1 MSGSSLKEPD
11 DSFPSGDMSEVE
23 KQRFDYAWKWFNY
36 HASQRMQ
43 LFNFFL
49 IITGI
54 LANAYVGAYEKGT
67 PLMRF
72 AVSLI
77 GTLQAFGFFVFDVRN
92 RELTRYAE
100 DVLEKIERD
109 KLFPDD
115 YRSPEINNGQT
126 LGLLRQESNSK
137 MREGFMRERRWKNFR
152 KMKVWIRSIE
162 VIVGLVF
169 LIGLVVAISQ
179 MISSDSSLEKPA
191 MTNYGG
197 ATPSPT
203 IQGNIKANSAVD
215 STQGNK

>member
-1 MSGSSLKEPD
+1 MSASNLGEAGKRLENSEL
-11 DSFPSGDMSEVE
+11 SEVE
-23 KQRFDYAWKWFNY
+23 KQRFDYAWNWFSY
-36 HASQRMQ
+36 HAGQRMQ

-54 LANAYVGAYEKGT
+54 LANAYVGAHEKGT

-100 DVLEKIERD
+100 DILEKIERD

-115 YRSPEINNGQT
+115 FKSPDINNGQT
-126 LGLLRQESNSK
+126 LGLLRQESASK
-137 MREGFMRERRWKNFR
+137 MREGFTRERRWKNFR

-162 VIVGLVF
+162 IIVGLVF
-169 LIGLVVAISQ
+169 LTGLIVAISQ
-179 MISSDSSLEKPA
+179 MTNSSTNSLRSVVPNQGV
-191 MTNYGG
+191 TS
-197 ATPSPT
+197 SPT
-203 IQGNIKANSAVD
+203 KQDNTGAISPAD
-215 STQGNK
+215 STQGTK